1 MPLLPQPPRQTAL
14 LLPLIAFITA
24 LTLLNVPQPAH
35 AQTASNSRC
44 QTVAA
49 MPTPADLSP
58 LAERFDAEHP
68 TRQSMQTLE
77 AWRTEALAAC
87 DATGELH
94 SDADFTAMRHRADFL
109 REASA
114 ALPRLEDYLQRRHE
128 LLDQALATGD
138 ITEPTHTRFRTEL
151 DACIDPTFANLPA
164 GEGGAAEFHAWNTP
178 IERCLSTLD
187 IKLRDLSD
195 GEPSSG
201 TLFWLL
207 LAATLGLS
215 TAGVALAYAK
225 HRKID
230 RQAQP

>member
-14 LLPLIAFITA
+14 LLPLIVI
-24 LTLLNVPQPAH
+24 LTTLTQLSAPLAY
-35 AQTASNSRC
+35 AQATSNSRC

-49 MPTPADLSP
+49 MPTLAELSP
-58 LAERFDAEHP
+58 LAERLDAGHP
-68 TRQSMQTLE
+68 TRQSMQTLD

-109 REASA
+109 REANA
-114 ALPRLEDYLQRRHE
+114 ALPRLEEYLQRRRE
-128 LLDQALATGD
+128 LLDQALATGEL
-138 ITEPTHTRFRTEL
+138 TEASHARFRTEL
-151 DACIDPTFANLPA
+151 DACVDPAFANLPP

-178 IERCLSTLD
+178 IERCLSALD
-187 IKLRDLSD
+187 IKLRDLSN

-215 TAGVALAYAK
+215 AAGVALAYAK
-225 HRKID
+225 HRKNE